1 MAEKKQLSDKEIK
14 KALLASIKYVA
25 ANLMTSFLIMAML
38 FVISVIIGLESDEGI
53 NFLNGASFQ
62 TIMLPLI
69 IWYYGYLAFKDG
81 YKDSVAGKYN
91 KNKILISALPIFLL
105 QTITV
110 LLAIREG
117 ASATELGAAKTVAL
131 FLLNP
136 FTIIFNTFPEL
147 MPEIMLLP
155 CIILPVV
162 LYIGYYFAR
171 FKEVKDH
178 SMSQS
183 AQDFRKQLEKIQ
195 YERKNTNGDNQ

>member
-1 MAEKKQLSDKEIK
+1 MAEKKRLSDKEIK
-14 KALLASIKYVA
+14 KALLGSIKYIG
-25 ANLMTSFLIMAML
+25 ANLMTSFLILAML
-38 FVISVIIGLESDEGI
+38 FVISVIIGLESDKGI
-53 NFLNGASFQ
+53 KFLNGALFQ

-81 YKDSVAGKYN
+81 YQDSVAGRYN
-91 KNKILISALPIFLL
+91 KNKILVSALPLFIL
-105 QTITV
+105 QTFIV

-117 ASATELGAAKTVAL
+117 AEVTEIGTAKTIAI

-136 FTIIFNTFPEL
+136 FTILFNTFPDL

-178 SMSQS
+178 SMSND
-183 AQDFRKQLEKIQ
+183 AITFRKQLEEIQ
-195 YERKNTNGDNQ
+195 YERKNINGDKQ